1 MVALKYENVVFPDKV
16 GFKCRTCGSCCRQ
29 KPGDANSEEQ
39 RRIEG
44 KGFTN
49 FLDPPS
55 VTGLRF
61 IRRNSHGECFF
72 LTNDNKCAIYDVR
85 PMVCRMAPFTVTD
98 WDYENNV
105 IYVDLSTVA
114 FECRGI
120 FDGTEIP
127 FQVIAKAAQD
137 YVQEKLERTARIY
150 DLSVTSRQ
158 ASHFTRKF
166 IIEDLTPF
174 TF

>member
-1 MVALKYENVVFPDKV
+1 
-16 GFKCRTCGSCCRQ
+16 
-29 KPGDANSEEQ
+29 
-39 RRIEG
+39 
-44 KGFTN
+44 
-49 FLDPPS
+49 
-55 VTGLRF
+55 
-61 IRRNSHGECFF
+61 
-72 LTNDNKCAIYDVR
+72 
-85 PMVCRMAPFTVTD
+85 MAPFTVTD